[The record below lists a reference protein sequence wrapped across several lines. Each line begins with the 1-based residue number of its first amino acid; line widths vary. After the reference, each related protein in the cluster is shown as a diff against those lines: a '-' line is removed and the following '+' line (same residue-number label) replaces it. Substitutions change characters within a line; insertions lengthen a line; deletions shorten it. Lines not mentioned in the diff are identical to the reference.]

1 MVLSWRYTGKSKEH
15 VQRLSGVWQGLSIAP
30 NVWVEQT
37 RPLMDSAM
45 NPDAARSRGKI
56 PKEDWEAWTLN
67 KNIYF
72 LMNPVVTR
80 GLEMGIE
87 PVEM

>member
-1 MVLSWRYTGKSKEH
+1 
-15 VQRLSGVWQGLSIAP
+15 
-30 NVWVEQT
+30 
-37 RPLMDSAM
+37 M
-45 NPDAARSRGKI
+45 NPDAVRSRGKI

-80 GLEMGIE
+80 GLEMALSQ
-87 PVEM
+87 